1 MINASLLKR
10 LDLATLRLLI
20 AVSEE
25 RTLTRAA
32 QREAIAVSAASKRL
46 TDLEKILKVELF
58 SRASKQLSLTAAGE
72 TLLHHARHIMLD
84 VEKIGVELGEHA
96 RGLRG
101 YVRIQANI
109 SAIIEFLP
117 EDLENF
123 LSMHEQIGIHLE
135 ERPST
140 GVVEGVEQG
149 KAEIGFCSD
158 PTDSRSLQH
167 VPYRHDRLV
176 VVTRADH
183 PLAVC
188 EEISFA
194 ETLDYDH
201 VGLHAESSVVL
212 TMREAARAADRP
224 LRLRIHV
231 PGFDSVLR
239 MVQANMGIGI
249 IPDGA
254 FAVLGAALDLHAVR
268 LTDDWA
274 RRELKMIVRD
284 IAALSPVARLLFDH
298 LRPS

>member
-20 AVSEE
+20 AISEE
-25 RTLTRAA
+25 HSLTRAA

-46 TDLEKILKVELF
+46 ADLEASLGVELF
-58 SRASKQLSLTAAGE
+58 SRANKGMALTAAGE
-72 TLLHHARHIMLD
+72 TLLHHTRRIMLD
-84 VEKIGVELGEHA
+84 VERIGIELGEHA

-101 YVRIQANI
+101 YVRIQANL

-123 LSMHEQIGIHLE
+123 LSMNEQIGIHLE
-135 ERPST
+135 ERPSS

-149 KAEIGFCSD
+149 KAEIGICSD
-158 PTDSRSLQH
+158 PTDSRDLQQ

-183 PLAVC
+183 PLATV

-194 ETLDYDH
+194 ETLEYDH
-201 VGLHAESSVVL
+201 VGLHAESSIVL
-212 TMREAARAADRP
+212 TMREAARAAGRP

-231 PGFDSVLR
+231 PGFDSVFR

-254 FAVLGAALDLHAVR
+254 FAVLGAALDLRAIH
-268 LTDDWA
+268 LTDGWA
-274 RRELKMIVRD
+274 HRELKMIVRD
-284 IAALSPVARLLFDH
+284 EASLSPVARLLFDH
-298 LRPS
+298 LRRP